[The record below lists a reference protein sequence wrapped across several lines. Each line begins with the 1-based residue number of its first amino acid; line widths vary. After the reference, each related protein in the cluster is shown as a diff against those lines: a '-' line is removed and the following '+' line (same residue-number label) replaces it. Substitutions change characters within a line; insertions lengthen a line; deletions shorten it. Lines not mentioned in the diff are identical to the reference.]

1 MENALQ
7 AMLEWFDALLLD
19 AGAWLRGYVSQLA
32 LAFVATLLVIY
43 GSDINRTVKGA
54 VRTWP
59 RIMRLLAFV
68 VMCVFG
74 YGALTVL
81 ITPWIARG
89 LSQVDTFWLAPVVIG
104 GFLLLGWL
112 AERKNQI

>member
-7 AMLEWFDALLLD
+7 AILEWFDALLLD

-43 GSDINRTVKGA
+43 GSDINRMVKGA
-54 VRTWP
+54 VRHWP
-59 RIMRLLAFV
+59 RVMRLLAFV

-81 ITPWIARG
+81 ITPWIAKG
-89 LSQVDTFWLAPVVIG
+89 LFQVDTLWLAPVVIG
-104 GFLLLGWL
+104 AFLLLGWL